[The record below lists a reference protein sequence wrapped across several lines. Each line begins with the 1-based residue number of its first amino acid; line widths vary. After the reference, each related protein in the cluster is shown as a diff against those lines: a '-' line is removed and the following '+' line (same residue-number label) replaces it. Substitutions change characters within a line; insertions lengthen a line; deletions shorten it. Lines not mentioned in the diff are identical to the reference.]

1 MIDFDLSEAKNTEQ
15 KEQALRK
22 IWGDEFL
29 DRVIFNSCKIATI
42 ESHFMRLRDSC
53 PDGLVYQKALD
64 RLFNF
69 RRAFLMSELYESTV
83 EIHHET
89 KVPYSEFKTRMPIVP
104 PILTSQYIEQELRR
118 TYYPSLKRHPADT
131 AVTLEE
137 KTRVMIEI
145 MGEEKLNYWIDRTFE
160 ETCEE
165 AEKEGLRKKY
175 PNPNDYHKEL
185 ARLVAINQEKL
196 ILRLHRTARSIH
208 YRTQQPYER
217 VTQLVDSHEMRYDS
231 KKFSRELLMK
241 LRAKEQ
247 REGTC
252 GII

>member
-1 MIDFDLSEAKNTEQ
+1 MPVCHCEQSWEGGRSRLASPETGHGAKVT
-15 KEQALRK
+15 
-22 IWGDEFL
+22 GDAAGGASAQDGRDRRPILLFLPVVFPEFL
-29 DRVIFNSCKIATI
+29 TFQRG
-42 ESHFMRLRDSC
+42 R
-53 PDGLVYQKALD
+53 
-64 RLFNF
+64 
-69 RRAFLMSELYESTV
+69 SELTR